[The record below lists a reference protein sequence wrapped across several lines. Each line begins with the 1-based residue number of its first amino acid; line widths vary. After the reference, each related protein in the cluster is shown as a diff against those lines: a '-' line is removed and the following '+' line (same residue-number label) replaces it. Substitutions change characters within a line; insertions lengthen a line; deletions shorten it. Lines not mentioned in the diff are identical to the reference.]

1 MNNRWFA
8 LSVVVVW
15 SAIARPA
22 HAKKVASV
30 AAGGIRYQVLC
41 ESCGKAMECLSVQAV
56 GKGAP
61 ASKLALEDDTMC
73 LGNDNV
79 DIDFSARAFKLSP
92 TLTGA
97 LIKEEAGGEA
107 IAHTYWLVAIVDG
120 KISKLWSAMYST
132 QEVVSIDSY
141 TLKTVDSDGNG
152 RQEID
157 YRAPFPVTNDV
168 SFIEES
174 LRAAGASDTWAP
186 HQRLEYNDDKKAMIE
201 KTPHEEFA
209 AVLSSNTNA
218 KDALRQKLD
227 LLKDRKCG
235 AQDFLVLETE
245 ALPKL
250 HKGFYVV
257 AAIAESR
264 AEAQAKLDR
273 IKACRPKISGAIR
286 QVR

>member
-1 MNNRWFA
+1 MRALAFA
-8 LSVVVVW
+8 AVVVAA
-15 SAIARPA
+15 AIARPA
-22 HAKKVASV
+22 HARKVASV
-30 AAGGIRYQVLC
+30 AAGGVRYQVLC

-73 LGNDNV
+73 RGNDNV
-79 DIDFSARAFKLSP
+79 DIEFSARAFKLSP

-120 KISKLWSAMYST
+120 TISKLWSAMYDSH
-132 QEVVSIDSY
+132 EVVSIDSY
-141 TLKTVDSDGNG
+141 TLKTVDTDGNG

-157 YRAPFPVTNDV
+157 YRAPFPVSNDS
-168 SFIEES
+168 SFIQAS
-174 LRAAGASDTWAP
+174 MRANSGASDTWD
-186 HQRLEYNDDKKAMIE
+186 HQLLEYSDDKKAMVE
-201 KTPHEEFA
+201 KSPHQEFA
-209 AVLSSNTNA
+209 AVLSSNKNLN
-218 KDALRQKLD
+218 DALKQKLD
-227 LLKDRKCG
+227 LLKDPKCG
-235 AQDFLVLETE
+235 AKDFLVLASED
-245 ALPKL
+245 LPKL
-250 HKGFYVV
+250 FSGYYVV

-264 AEAQAKLDR
+264 ADAQAKLDR